1 MINSLSLSAK
11 SSSFG
16 AKCRPAFRIV
26 VLSVAGL
33 LLMSPSAQSAQAD
46 LYRWTT
52 PNGTIHY
59 SDNMPSSQVER
70 GYDLI
75 NPATGEVLKHFDGA
89 KTPAEIAA
97 EVAAEKARLAAI
109 KADEDQ
115 ARKDHV
121 LLALY
126 PSIDDFNRAR
136 KQRLFELD
144 TLLSQ
149 TREALKRTQART
161 LSSTPSDTLAAQR
174 DVIQLRKNLADLAD
188 QRDADETQFARD
200 EHRLQQLLTKKP
212 PQRTP

>member
-109 KADEDQ
+109 KAQEAQ
-115 ARKDHV
+115 ATKDRT
-121 LLALY
+121 LLDLY
-126 PSIDDFNRAR
+126 SSPDDLLRAR
-136 KQRLFELD
+136 KQRLAELD
-144 TLLSQ
+144 ALIKQTQESISRTFKRSLSHNADD
-149 TREALKRTQART
+149 ALI
-161 LSSTPSDTLAAQR
+161 AQK
-174 DVIQLRKNLADLAD
+174 DGVQLRKNLASLEDE
-188 QRDADETQFARD
+188 RDRASQQFAQD